1 MKNEVK
7 NEMCNYMNIL
17 CEMTNKNLDEMVE
30 NNYKYLPLI
39 IVCNAQACYLV
50 YDTQEEII
58 TNVTLLVMNRGGLV
72 IAVDPIGGVITG
84 SVADQNC
91 ISINMKRETADALFA
106 CARAYW
112 EKRLST
118 EMLISPNSD
127 GRFIAADLL
136 G

>member
-30 NNYKYLPLI
+30 NHYEFLPMI
-39 IVCNAQACYLV
+39 IVCNAQACYLI

-58 TNVTLLVMNRGGLV
+58 TNITLLVMNLSGLV
-72 IAVDPIGGVITG
+72 IAIDPIGGVITG
-84 SVADQNC
+84 SVADEKC

-106 CARAYW
+106 CTRAYL

-118 EMLISPNSD
+118 EMLISPDSD
-127 GRFIAADLL
+127 GRFIAVDLL